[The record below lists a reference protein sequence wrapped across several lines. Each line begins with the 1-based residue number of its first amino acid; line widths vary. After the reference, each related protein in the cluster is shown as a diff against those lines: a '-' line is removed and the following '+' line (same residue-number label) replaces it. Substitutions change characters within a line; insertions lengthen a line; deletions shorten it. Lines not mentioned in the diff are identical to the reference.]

1 MGKGLFREKAIK
13 NVSSPEQLSDYLKTT
28 NPGIWILLLAV
39 VAFTLGMVIWSVAG
53 TIETKIDARAVVVD
67 GSAKVIVTEDGAYDI
82 EVGMP
87 LVIASEEDI
96 ISQVGEDE
104 YGRMIA
110 YAEVSLANGT
120 YDANIITERVHL
132 ISFLFTGR

>member
-1 MGKGLFREKAIK
+1 MSNGLFREKAIK

-53 TIETKIDARAVVVD
+53 TIETKVDARAVVSD
-67 GSAKVIVTEDGAYDI
+67 GAAKVIVIEEGDYDI

-87 LVIASEEDI
+87 IVIESEEDI
-96 ISQVGEDE
+96 ITRVGEDE
-104 YGRMIA
+104 YGRKIA

-120 YDANIITERVHL
+120 YDADIITERVHL